1 MKALLPYLQLIRL
14 PNVFTAM
21 ADIFMAY
28 LVVQPALRPVPE
40 FLLLL
45 ACSSCLYCAGMVLND
60 LFDLEADARLRPQRP
75 LPSGRVS
82 RRAAQRLAAGL
93 IAAGLLAAF
102 LAGLFSGVVALVLVG
117 AILLYDHTLKGT
129 PLGPVIMGS
138 CRFLNVVL
146 GMSTVSPV
154 RLLQG
159 ATLPVPLL
167 VSCALGVYVTGV
179 TWFARHEAQR
189 SAPRKLVAAAL
200 VINLALGALAL
211 LGTDASVRYPAYFWI
226 MLVVAA
232 WTIDRRLALAIQS
245 PEPALVQAAVKTCL
259 LSLIWLNAAIVC
271 AIHNPRWALAVVAL
285 LVPSLVL
292 GKWLYST

>member
-21 ADIFMAY
+21 ADIFMAF
-28 LVVQPALRPVPE
+28 LVVHPALRPVPE

-60 LFDLEADARLRPQRP
+60 LFDVEVDTRLRPQRP

-102 LAGLFSGVVALVLVG
+102 LAGRFSGAVALVLVA
-117 AILLYDHTLKGT
+117 AIFLYDHTLKGT
-129 PLGPVIMGS
+129 ALGPVMMGG
-138 CRFLNVVL
+138 CRFLNVLL
-146 GMSTVSPV
+146 GMSTVLPV
-154 RLLQG
+154 RLLEG
-159 ATLPVPLL
+159 ATVPAPLL
-167 VSCALGVYVTGV
+167 VSGALGVYITGV

-189 SAPRKLVAAAL
+189 STPRNLAAAAL

-211 LGTDASVRYPAYFWI
+211 LGTDPLVRYPAYFWI
-226 MLVVAA
+226 MLAVAA
-232 WTIDRRLALAIQS
+232 WTIDRRLAAAIHS
-245 PEPALVQAAVKTCL
+245 PQPASVQAAVKTCL

-271 AIHNPRWALAVVAL
+271 ALHNPRWALMVL
-285 LVPSLVL
+285 LLLIPSLML
-292 GKWLYST
+292 GRWIYST